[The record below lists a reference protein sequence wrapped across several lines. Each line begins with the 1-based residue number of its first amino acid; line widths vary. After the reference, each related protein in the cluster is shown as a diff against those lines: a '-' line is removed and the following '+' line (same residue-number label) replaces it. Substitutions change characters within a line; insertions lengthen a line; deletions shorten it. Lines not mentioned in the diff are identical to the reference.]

1 MLKYLFMDFDG
12 VITDT
17 ETEVYRL
24 MRDWFVERTGHILTL
39 EEYAIAAG
47 AWHVELVNYIK
58 RKYDSTLDEEA
69 FFAFARSLEERAL
82 GHLPLLPGVARW
94 LKDAEALGISCAIVS
109 SNLARTL
116 HSRLAYLSI
125 RDRFRFV
132 LTAEDT
138 KALKPAP
145 DLYLKALEKAGVCAN
160 EALVIEDSMNGIRAA
175 SAAGLRA
182 LAVPCSVTNH
192 YAFPEAWVIAHSLKE
207 VSLASIA
214 RRFAEEEQ

>member
-24 MRDWFVERTGHILTL
+24 MRDWIVERTGHILTL

-47 AWHVELVNYIK
+47 AWHVELVNYIN

-94 LKDAEALGISCAIVS
+94 LEDAKALGISCAM
-109 SNLARTL
+109 ARTI

-145 DLYLKALEKAGVCAN
+145 DLYLKALEKADVHTE

-175 SAAGLRA
+175 SAAGLRT
-182 LAVPCSVTNH
+182 LAVPCSVTNN
-192 YAFPEAWVIAHSLKE
+192 YAFPEAWIIAHSLKE

-214 RRFAEEEQ
+214 RRFTEEEQ

>member
-58 RKYDSTLDEEA
+58 QKYDSTLDEEA
-69 FFAFARSLEERAL
+69 FFAFSRSLEERAL
-82 GHLPLLPGVARW
+82 GRLPLLPGVLRW
-94 LKDAEALGISCAIVS
+94 LEDAEALGVSCAIVS
-109 SNLARTL
+109 SNLARTI

-138 KALKPAP
+138 EALKPAP

-175 SAAGLRA
+175 SAAGLST